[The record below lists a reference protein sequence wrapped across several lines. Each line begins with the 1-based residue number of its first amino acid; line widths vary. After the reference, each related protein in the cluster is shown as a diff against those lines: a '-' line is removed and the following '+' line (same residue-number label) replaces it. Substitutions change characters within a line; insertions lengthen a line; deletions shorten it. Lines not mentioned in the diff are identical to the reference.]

1 MTIDLSLLPPP
12 SVVEPLDFETV
23 LATIKADVLAI
34 APELADVL
42 ALESEPATKLCE
54 VFAYR
59 ELLLRARINN
69 AARATMLA
77 HAEEGDLDNL
87 AALFGVQRLPGEK
100 DARLRQ
106 RTQLSLEGYST
117 AGPTLS
123 YVYHALSASTD
134 VRDVWVDS
142 PVPGTVRT
150 VVLAEESEEN
160 PRGVP
165 GQALLDAVQAN
176 ISADDKRPLCDTA
189 LTVAAQVLDYE
200 VAASLVFQSG
210 LGPGEQVLLAAA
222 KDAALAYAQEQFRLG
237 YDITV
242 SGLKAAL
249 RQPGVSRVNIISPPM
264 PDTEDVEQQDILIAV
279 ENDQAARC
287 VAVTVTPGGIGA

>member
-1 MTIDLSLLPPP
+1 MTVDLSLLPPP
-12 SVVEPLDFETV
+12 SVVEPLDYETI
-23 LATIKADVLAI
+23 LATIKADVLAL

-42 ALESEPATKLCE
+42 ALESEPITKLCE
-54 VFAYR
+54 VAAYR

-77 HAEEGDLDNL
+77 HAERGDLDNL
-87 AALFGVQRLPGEK
+87 AALFGVTRLPGEQ
-100 DARLRQ
+100 DVRLRQ
-106 RTQLSLEGYST
+106 RAQLSLEGYST

-123 YVYHALSASTD
+123 YVFHALTAATA

-150 VVLAEESEEN
+150 VVLAEESADY

-165 GQALLDAVQAN
+165 SQELLDAVQAN

-200 VAASLVFQSG
+200 VEAVLVFQAG
-210 LGPGEQVLLAAA
+210 LGLGEQVLL
-222 KDAALAYAQEQFRLG
+222 DAATTAGLQYAEEQFRLG
-237 YDITV
+237 HDITV

-249 RQPGVSRVNIISPPM
+249 RQPGVSRVNLISPPM
-264 PDTEDVEQQDILIAV
+264 PDTDDVEQQDILIAV
-279 ENDQAARC
+279 ARDQAARC
-287 VAVTVTPGGIGA
+287 VALTVMSGGGDA